1 MFFSG
6 LSISS
11 LNNCS
16 HLAET
21 KLNHVHDTE
30 KSDQEIPHSVR
41 GAEDKNRGTGT
52 CIELNIETI
61 ILNSRF
67 VLWVID
73 VDLIRR
79 FLKISGPSPSI
90 EVSGE
95 SPIVLYHIEQSKI
108 RSLFFLEILS

>member
-52 CIELNIETI
+52 CIDFGTPQDAFI
-61 ILNSRF
+61 
-67 VLWVID
+67 
-73 VDLIRR
+73 
-79 FLKISGPSPSI
+79 
-90 EVSGE
+90 
-95 SPIVLYHIEQSKI
+95 
-108 RSLFFLEILS
+108 